1 MNHNPEHPPP
11 QATAAAKPKRDRKR
25 KKNGRLTAR
34 ERRRIARANS
44 RASTGPKS
52 EIGRR
57 TSSMN
62 ACKNLMRIENFR
74 ILNEKCGDLTAGLEE
89 WYSFYRPASPGER
102 RLCQSAFVAGVM
114 QDRVLISKTEAI
126 NDRIRTARIRYD
138 QAQEDALQEAI
149 DLLHSQPAK
158 GIYRIKRSAIGC
170 RWLLLR
176 YRRLLGLLERDGTL
190 LGNDRSE
197 YITLSGSEPYIDKLF
212 ESEDAY
218 LIWLFCEASKPET
231 QSERMQVLGDEAV
244 MPIALRDRDPHTWLP
259 PKPFCRSLLRERL
272 EEEIERL
279 TRREEQLRLTVEDP
293 GREGAEKA
301 ASELT
306 DKDGDKFARYY
317 NMYDHRFSRS
327 YSTLVQDRE
336 RTARTGRIPGAPT
349 EAVSAPAEAV
359 GATIETVG
367 ATNETVGAPNE
378 ADGASGL
385 DATSHSETTSMGAS
399 GPDLAPDFAADADA
413 LRRRETAEAVAPN
426 EANGIAAPICR
437 GDRFLTVI
445 LKSRWWEKGPK
456 EAPDDET
463 RGEAAH
469 GRPPEA
475 RRRE

>member
-11 QATAAAKPKRDRKR
+11 HATATAKPKRDRKR

-44 RASTGPKS
+44 RSSTGPKS
-52 EIGRR
+52 VIGRQV
-57 TSSMN
+57 SSMN

-74 ILNEKCGDLTAGLEE
+74 ILNEKCGDLTAGLQE

-102 RLCQSAFVAGVM
+102 RLCQSAFVAGVL

-138 QAQEDALQEAI
+138 HAAEDSLQKAI
-149 DLLHSQPAK
+149 DLLHCHPSK
-158 GIYRIKRSAIGC
+158 GVHQIKRSALGC

-176 YRRLLGLLERDGTL
+176 YRRLAGLLERDQTL
-190 LGNDRSE
+190 LGNDRNE
-197 YITLSGSEPYIDKLF
+197 FIALEGGEPYIDRLMD
-212 ESEDAY
+212 SEGAF

-231 QSERMQVLGDEAV
+231 QPERMQALGDEAV
-244 MPIALRDRDPHTWLP
+244 MPVAMRDRDPHTWLP
-259 PKPFCRSLLRERL
+259 PKPFCRALLKERVA
-272 EEEIERL
+272 EEIEQL
-279 TRREEQLRLTVEDP
+279 TRREEHLRLTVEDP
-293 GREGAEKA
+293 GREGAENA

-317 NMYDHRFSRS
+317 NMYDHRFSRA
-327 YSTLVQDRE
+327 YSTLAQGRE
-336 RTARTGRIPGAPT
+336 RAARTGRIPGAPI
-349 EAVSAPAEAV
+349 EAV
-359 GATIETVG
+359 GAPTEAVG
-367 ATNETVGAPNE
+367 ATNETVVAPNE

-385 DATSHSETTSMGAS
+385 DASSHSETTSMGAS
-399 GPDLAPDFAADADA
+399 GPDLAPDFAADAEA
-413 LRRRETAEAVAPN
+413 LQRRETAQAVAPN

-445 LKSRWWEKGPK
+445 LKSRWWEKGPT
-456 EAPDDET
+456 EVPDEET
-463 RGEAAH
+463 RGEPVH